1 MSKNEDWPNNVC
13 IIIIIILIRLQS
25 PRAAPVVTLCKKC
38 NKRSGGMF
46 SFDFRSQFK
55 NCIFFINIFYY
66 DVMWSAIFL
75 LGLEM
80 WWNKPVS
87 YFMRVRALAQDRFL
101 YCQISL
107 WPDTLLHTVIQKPLA
122 EQTLNSVLSFFFFVW
137 LCLRFMKLLW
147 SIYYNGL
154 ERLNALLNAT

>member
-1 MSKNEDWPNNVC
+1 
-13 IIIIIILIRLQS
+13 
-25 PRAAPVVTLCKKC
+25 
-38 NKRSGGMF
+38 MF

-87 YFMRVRALAQDRFL
+87 YFMRVSAFL
-101 YCQISL
+101 HNFSSGQVFVL
-107 WPDTLLHTVIQKPLA
+107 PDITVARYTVAHSHTK
-122 EQTLNSVLSFFFFVW
+122 TS
-137 LCLRFMKLLW
+137 
-147 SIYYNGL
+147 G
-154 ERLNALLNAT
+154 

>member
-1 MSKNEDWPNNVC
+1 
-13 IIIIIILIRLQS
+13 
-25 PRAAPVVTLCKKC
+25 
-38 NKRSGGMF
+38 MF

-122 EQTLNSVLSFFFFVW
+122 EQTLNSVLSFFFFV
-137 LCLRFMKLLW
+137 
-147 SIYYNGL
+147 
-154 ERLNALLNAT
+154 